1 MSRRF
6 LWIISFLLIISVRLS
21 SSNSHVYYPA
31 ETPDSC
37 WADSV
42 MQTLSLEQRIA
53 QIIFVR
59 ANKDNIFLPEIPDL
73 IRNYN
78 IGGVVFFK
86 STPIREAN
94 ITNYYQSIAK
104 TPLFVTMDA
113 ERGLAMRLDSTF
125 GFPYMMTV
133 GAISDDSL
141 VFQMGVKIG
150 EHCKRMGIQMNFAP
164 VVDINSNP
172 KNPVINMRSFGQ
184 DRDNVTNKARAYLKR
199 DAEKWHNRNNKAFS
213 RTWGYGFRFALY
225 FACSK
230 TFQKIS
236 GFS

>member
-150 EHCKRMGIQMNFAP
+150 DHMPTAP
-164 VVDINSNP
+164 SIISNP
-172 KNPVINMRSFGQ
+172 LIS
-184 DRDNVTNKARAYLKR
+184 LI
-199 DAEKWHNRNNKAFS
+199 ES
-213 RTWGYGFRFALY
+213 I
-225 FACSK
+225 
-230 TFQKIS
+230 KIS
-236 GFS
+236 IILSFLVYTI